1 MCNKP
6 LHKANVKN
14 VFVGYARKTCCR
26 ECERKLAQRHNED
39 HMKSTY
45 GVKNAFQLKSV
56 KQKLYA
62 KREEMQA
69 HRDATHRKNKTF
81 KTSKKEDEA
90 YKVLCKKF
98 GEDDVIRQFKS
109 DVYPF
114 NCDFYIKS
122 LDLYIECN
130 FSWTHGGHWFD
141 SSSKEDLEKLEKWKS
156 KKTKYYDNAI

>member
-1 MCNKP
+1 
-6 LHKANVKN
+6 
-14 VFVGYARKTCCR
+14 
-26 ECERKLAQRHNED
+26 
-39 HMKSTY
+39 
-45 GVKNAFQLKSV
+45 
-56 KQKLYA
+56 
-62 KREEMQA
+62 MQA

-81 KTSKKEDEA
+81 KTSNKEDEA
-90 YKVLCKKF
+90 YKILCKKF

-130 FSWTHGGHWFD
+130 FSWTHGEHWFD